1 MIGGERAQHRED
13 NCQSVVVV
21 KWIFLKANDCLM
33 FWRGVVCAFIW
44 ILLLLLPLWMW
55 WWQKGNTG
63 KTRARQFSDSS
74 FLAAIQSGEFWT
86 HSLTHRTTTAER
98 KAKQSKAIG
107 EREREENVFCA
118 ARRQNNNWRKLLFRI
133 DREKEG
139 ERERKG
145 KREGERGFKRK
156 RHSTFKSN

>member
-107 EREREENVFCA
+107 KRERRTCSAPREDKTTTDENYYLELIE
-118 ARRQNNNWRKLLFRI
+118 RK
-133 DREKEG
+133 K